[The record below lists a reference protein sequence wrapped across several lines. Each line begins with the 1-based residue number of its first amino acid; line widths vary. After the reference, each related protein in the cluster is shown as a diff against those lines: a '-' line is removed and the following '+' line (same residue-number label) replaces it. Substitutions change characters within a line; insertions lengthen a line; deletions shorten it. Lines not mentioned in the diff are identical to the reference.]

1 MHAAWHFM
9 LPHLTSL
16 VGVVM
21 GAFLVLRLLGERRA
35 TGSTMAWIFAVLL
48 LPYVGVPFYLVF
60 GGRKLRRKAAAKDDL
75 YGATAT
81 PTAIVGDDEPIARM
95 LCAQGVPP
103 PRDGNHCQLL
113 TTGEQAWTTL
123 LETIDSAQR
132 TLHVST
138 LILGADE
145 IGDEVAARLTRRA
158 QAGVEV
164 RLLMDALFMPYSAG
178 RRLKALQQAGGRT
191 AAFMP
196 VVHLS
201 LTHHANLRLHRK
213 IVVADDRVAI
223 VGGMNL
229 ALEYMGP
236 TPLPTRWH
244 DLSARVVGPAVA
256 DIAAIF
262 RADWAFASGEA
273 LAPPTIAPP
282 VSDDPAD
289 GSEVRAARLQVV
301 GSGPDVQSD
310 LLYDAFLSAIFD
322 ARHRL
327 WFATPYFV
335 PDEALV
341 RAIILAVRRGVDV
354 RILVPA
360 KSDHFIADLAGFS
373 YLRDIAEVGGRIC
386 AFLPGMM
393 HAKVIIVDDRLGIM
407 GSANLDMR
415 SLFLDYEIA
424 LFTSSSVGVQAL
436 AAWYESLLPSCGSLP
451 PAGRLRALG
460 EDVCR
465 LLGPLV

>member
-1 MHAAWHFM
+1 MLAAWHFM

-16 VGVVM
+16 IGVVM

-35 TGSTMAWIFAVLL
+35 TGSTMAWIFAVVLI
-48 LPYVGVPFYLVF
+48 PYVGVPFYLVF
-60 GGRKLRRKAAAKDDL
+60 GGRKLKRKAAAKDDL
-75 YGATAT
+75 YGTA
-81 PTAIVGDDEPIARM
+81 PAPAVAERLGDDEPIARM
-95 LCAQGVPP
+95 LCALGVPP
-103 PRDGNHCQLL
+103 PRAGNHCQLL

-123 LETIDSAQR
+123 LETIDRAER
-132 TLHVST
+132 TLHIST

-164 RLLMDALFMPYSAG
+164 RLLMDALFMPHSAR
-178 RRLKALQQAGGRT
+178 RRLKPLQQAGGRT
-191 AAFMP
+191 ASFMP
-196 VVHLS
+196 VVNLS
-201 LTHHANLRLHRK
+201 LSHHANLRLHRK

-236 TPLPTRWH
+236 TPLPSRWH
-244 DLSARVVGPAVA
+244 DLSARLVGPAVA

-262 RADWAFASGEA
+262 RADWAFAAEETLASPAPSPVAAGVKSG
-273 LAPPTIAPP
+273 
-282 VSDDPAD
+282 DDS
-289 GSEVRAARLQVV
+289 GARLQVV

-310 LLYDAFLSAIFD
+310 LLYDAFMSAIFD
-322 ARHRL
+322 ARRRL

-335 PDEALV
+335 PDEALA

-360 KSDHFIADLAGFS
+360 KSDHWIADLAGFS
-373 YLRDIAEVGGRIC
+373 YLREIAAVGGQIC
-386 AFLPGMM
+386 AFGPGMM

-424 LFTSSSVGVQAL
+424 LFTSTAAEVKAL
-436 AAWYESLLPSCGSLP
+436 AAWYESLLPSCGPLA
-451 PAGRLRALG
+451 PAGRARALG
-460 EDVCR
+460 EDICR
-465 LLGPLV
+465 LFGPLV